1 MGALYYQKR
10 GSAVCGNSLVMRQEI
25 ADGAVLDTIHRALDP
40 RVIEDAIEAA
50 VDMLI
55 ANRTNHS
62 TDRIAIEREIAESR
76 SAQRRLLDAIKRSNQ
91 SLDTLVQELQTEETR
106 MRLLQRQV
114 GTLANCERAAVLD
127 RGRLGQVLRARAADV
142 KAVLSR
148 HTQEAR
154 KALQLFSPRPA
165 VLHADGAGRA

>member
-1 MGALYYQKR
+1 MSGANGGASSVHEQDF
-10 GSAVCGNSLVMRQEI
+10 V
-25 ADGAVLDTIHRALDP
+25 DGAVLDTIHRALDP

-91 SLDTLVQELQTEETR
+91 SLDTLVQELQTEGN
-106 MRLLQRQV
+106 QDAV
-114 GTLANCERAAVLD
+114 APAA
-127 RGRLGQVLRARAADV
+127 
-142 KAVLSR
+142 SR
-148 HTQEAR
+148 HAG
-154 KALQLFSPRPA
+154 QL
-165 VLHADGAGRA
+165 